1 MTRYRLRPVVS
12 DWDGEDL
19 WVGALPH
26 GPILRV
32 QGIGVLVL
40 DLLASD
46 PGNAPTPA
54 DLADRVREELDDVP
68 EDAETDIAAFLAG
81 LETGGILDVVR
92 DDAP

>member
-26 GPILRV
+26 GPISRI
-32 QGIGVLVL
+32 QGVGALVL

-54 DLADRVREELDDVP
+54 DLADRLREDLDDVP

-81 LETGGILDVVR
+81 LETGGILEVVR
-92 DDAP
+92 EGAS

>member
-32 QGIGVLVL
+32 QGIGALVL
-40 DLLASD
+40 DLLSLD
-46 PGNAPTPA
+46 PGDAWSAA
-54 DLADRVREELDDVP
+54 DLVARLRAELTEVP
-68 EDAETDIAAFLAG
+68 EDAEDALAAFLAG
-81 LETGGILDVVR
+81 LETGGILEPVR
-92 DDAP
+92 AAAS